1 MRHFTPTVDSVTDTP
16 NTPTEQRTPTTPRLD
31 LPVLVPDVHR
41 AMLRLHEAARR
52 DLDPALVELVLI
64 RASQI
69 NRCAF
74 CVDMHTRDARRAGER
89 EERIHLLTAWEE
101 AGDLYTGRERA
112 ALALT
117 EAVTVL
123 TDGFVPDGVYRR
135 AAERFE
141 EEELARLVSLIAT
154 INTWNRLNVTAR
166 TPPAGE

>member
-1 MRHFTPTVDSVTDTP
+1 M
-16 NTPTEQRTPTTPRLD
+16 D
-31 LPVLVPDVHR
+31 LPELVPDVYR

-52 DLDPALVELVLI
+52 ELDPVLVELVLI

-74 CVDMHTRDARRAGER
+74 CVDMHVRDARRAGER

-101 AGDLYTGRERA
+101 AGDLYTARERA

-123 TDGFVPDGVYRR
+123 TDGFVPDAVYRR
-135 AAERFE
+135 VAERFE
-141 EEELARLVSLIAT
+141 EGELARLVALIAT